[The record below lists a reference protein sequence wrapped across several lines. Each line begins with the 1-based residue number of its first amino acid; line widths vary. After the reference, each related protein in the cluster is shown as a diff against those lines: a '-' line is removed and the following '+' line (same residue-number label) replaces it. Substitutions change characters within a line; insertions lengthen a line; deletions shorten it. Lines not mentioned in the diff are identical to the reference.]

1 MASERILVLGGAGHI
16 GSRIVQELRKLDP
29 SLEIVVGDKNVER
42 AREVVNEVG
51 GRVGV
56 LAVDA
61 SSEDLLVDAMKGFDV
76 VVSAIGPFHRFGVP
90 VLKAA
95 IRAGVSFVDIDD
107 DYDATEESLKL
118 YDEAQRRGVTA
129 IIGLGA
135 TPGMTNLLACY
146 GAKRLD
152 EVYEIGT
159 YWIWTALDP
168 TMGPAIIDHYFHAV
182 TGAVTTYK
190 DGEWI
195 KVPALSEPECF
206 EFPSPIGAWE
216 VAHAG
221 HPEPVTIPRY
231 IKARNVYNKGGVW
244 PSELNEIAKAFSTL
258 GLTGFG
264 EVRIGDRVFRAREV
278 AVAIT
283 MSLSRI
289 MPPEEVER
297 LAAPLFERLG
307 EYALTGVGLATV
319 VKGVKD
325 GKRYTIKYGIACKD
339 AAWLTA
345 LPAALGALELASG
358 EVARAGVY
366 PPEAG
371 VIDVDGILKKVKEQ
385 VAIEVTE
392 TKFETL

>member
-1 MASERILVLGGAGHI
+1 M
-16 GSRIVQELRKLDP
+16 
-29 SLEIVVGDKNVER
+29 
-42 AREVVNEVG
+42 
-51 GRVGV
+51 
-56 LAVDA
+56 
-61 SSEDLLVDAMKGFDV
+61 
-76 VVSAIGPFHRFGVP
+76 
-90 VLKAA
+90 
-95 IRAGVSFVDIDD
+95 
-107 DYDATEESLKL
+107 
-118 YDEAQRRGVTA
+118 
-129 IIGLGA
+129 
-135 TPGMTNLLACY
+135 
-146 GAKRLD
+146 
-152 EVYEIGT
+152 
-159 YWIWTALDP
+159 
-168 TMGPAIIDHYFHAV
+168 
-182 TGAVTTYK
+182 
-190 DGEWI
+190 
-195 KVPALSEPECF
+195 SEPECF

-231 IKARNVYNKGGVW
+231 VKARDVYNKGGVW

-283 MSLSRI
+283 MSLPRI

-366 PPEAG
+366 PRGRGHRCRWDPEEGEGASRDRG
-371 VIDVDGILKKVKEQ
+371 HGDEVRNPL
-385 VAIEVTE
+385 VASTPKDKARRHVRPALATRP
-392 TKFETL
+392 L

>member
-1 MASERILVLGGAGHI
+1 MTPERILVLGGAGHV
-16 GSRIVQELRKLDP
+16 GSRIAQELHNLDP
-29 SLEIVVGDKNVER
+29 SLEIVIGDKNIEK
-42 AREVVNEVG
+42 AQEVANEIG
-51 GRVGV
+51 GRVSA

-61 SSEDLLVDAMKGFDV
+61 SSEDLLVGVMKGFDV
-76 VVSAIGPFHRFGVP
+76 VVSAIGPFYVFGVP
-90 VLKAA
+90 VLRAA
-95 IRAGVSFVDIDD
+95 VRAGVSFVDIDD

-118 YDEAQRRGVTA
+118 HEEAQKRGVTA

-135 TPGMTNLLACY
+135 TPGITNLLAYY
-146 GAKRLD
+146 GARRLD
-152 EVYEIGT
+152 EVHEIGT

-168 TMGPAIIDHYFHAV
+168 TMGPAIIDHYFHAI
-182 TGAVTTYK
+182 TGMVTTYK
-190 DGEWI
+190 DGEWV

-206 EFPSPIGAWE
+206 EFPSPIGTWE
-216 VAHAG
+216 VAHVG

-244 PSELNEIAKAFSTL
+244 PSELNQVAKVFSTL

-264 EVRIGDRVFRAREV
+264 EVRIRDQVFKAREV

-297 LAAPLFERLG
+297 LVAPLFERLG
-307 EYALTGVGLATV
+307 EYVLTGVGLATV
-319 VKGVKD
+319 VKGIKD
-325 GKRYTIKYGIACKD
+325 GKKCTIKCGVACKD

-345 LPAALGALELASG
+345 LPAALAALELASKRAT
-358 EVARAGVY
+358 EAGVY

-371 VIDVDGILKKVKEQ
+371 VIDVKKILESVKER
-385 VAIEVTE
+385 VAIEVVE
-392 TKFETL
+392 TKFEIM